1 LEATMSERSGY
12 QHGVPCWVDTWQA
25 DPETAVPF
33 YESVFGW
40 EAQVPPAGEEP
51 HYVMFQLDGADVAG
65 LGSPPP
71 DGTGPAWTTYVWV
84 DDVDEAVA
92 RATAA
97 GGSAVR
103 EPFDSLD
110 GGRMAIVADPAG
122 ATVALWQPGAH
133 RGAERVNEPSA
144 YAMSMLV
151 TPDPERAAAFYGAV
165 FGWTTEAFGPAT
177 MFRLPGYVGGEPSQP
192 VSREVVATMMPSDGD
207 ARWTVDFWIAD
218 ADAAAR
224 AATER
229 GGRVLDGPSD
239 APPFRSAV
247 LADPAGADFSVSQL
261 VTPPS

>member
-1 LEATMSERSGY
+1 MSERSGY

-25 DPETAVPF
+25 DPATAVPF

-40 EAQVPPAGEEP
+40 EAQVPPAGEGP
-51 HYVMFQLDGADVAG
+51 RYVMFQLDGADVAG

-71 DGTGPAWTTYVWV
+71 DRTGPAWTTYVWV

-151 TPDPERAAAFYGAV
+151 TPDPERAAAFYGAA

-229 GGRVLDGPSD
+229 GGRVPDGPSD

-261 VTPPS
+261 VTPPT